1 MRIGILTLPLHV
13 NYGGIL
19 QAYALQT
26 VLERMGHEVVVINR
40 PLPRNPYSVP
50 SLVFFLYCL
59 TSHYVLRRSPV
70 TVKWVKG
77 VFKDYRNKKSIIN
90 FIKTKIHN
98 RFIESFV
105 SLKSSEFDALIVGS
119 DQVWRKDYCLD
130 IGNYFLQFADG
141 WDVRRLAYAASFGK
155 DNIDDY
161 TVDEKKNAAQL
172 LSMFEKVSV
181 RETSG
186 IAVCR
191 DEFGIDAVQM
201 IDPTLLLSSDDYLTM
216 IDAQLDVKFEGN
228 LFTYILDDTPE
239 KSACIHEI
247 EQCNDWKEFTV
258 YGTSGSLESEL
269 HDNVLQPVERW
280 LQAFR
285 DADAVITDSFH
296 ACVFSIVFNK
306 PFLVFCNSA
315 RGLSRLESLLT
326 ITGLSQR
333 LVASKDEALTK
344 MELLKEKPNAIDRL
358 DNMKRAAY
366 EFLRVLNEQ
375 PAYL

>member
-216 IDAQLDVKFEGN
+216 IDSQLDVKFEGN

-366 EFLRVLNEQ
+366 EFLRVLNE
-375 PAYL
+375 